1 MFKKG
6 KSMPQA
12 ILSTTYFGPVQW
24 YQKLCRYDSVL
35 VERFDS
41 YRKQTYRNRC
51 TIATAAGTQA
61 LTVPVERNSG
71 GGKTLT
77 KDVRISD
84 HGNWR
89 HLHWHALQSAYSES
103 PFFEYYAD
111 DIRPFFE
118 RRWTFLYDFN
128 AEACATVCSLLDI
141 HPDMRPTDGYVPNED
156 LRIKNGVLRAKGV
169 ELAGG
174 SARAGSCGMA
184 NETAADSCRGAGVAG
199 ADAPSLILPSSSLA
213 DFRDAIDPKHPAP
226 DPEFAPR
233 PYYQVFARKNGFQPN
248 LSILDLLFNMGP
260 EGIFWLQ

>member
-1 MFKKG
+1 M
-6 KSMPQA
+6 
-12 ILSTTYFGPVQW
+12 
-24 YQKLCRYDSVL
+24 L

-61 LTVPVERNSG
+61 LTVPVERSSG

-89 HLHWHALQSAYSES
+89 HLHWNALQSAYSES

-199 ADAPSLILPSSSLA
+199 ADAPSLTTPSSSLA